1 MVERNG
7 NSSIADDTTLPF
19 KSKQRNQPPECCG
32 KRFGN
37 CARQNSVTRIIWQL
51 NIPVMLLRAY
61 SKLREIKHPLV
72 LSLSKDGRRWFDKLT
87 MSGGRRTLKR
97 P

>member
-1 MVERNG
+1 MVKRNG

-19 KSKQRNQPPECCG
+19 GSKQRNQPPECCSE
-32 KRFGN
+32 RFRY

-51 NIPVMLLRAY
+51 NIPVKLRRAF
-61 SKLREIKHPLV
+61 SKLWEIKHPLV
-72 LSLSKDGRRWFDKLT
+72 LSLSKDGRPWFDKLT